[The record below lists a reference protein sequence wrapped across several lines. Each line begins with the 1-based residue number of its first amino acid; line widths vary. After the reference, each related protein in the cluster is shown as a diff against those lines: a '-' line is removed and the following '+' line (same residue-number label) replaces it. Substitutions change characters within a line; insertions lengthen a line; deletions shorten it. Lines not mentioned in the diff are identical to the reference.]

1 MSQVTLMT
9 GMTENVMC
17 FKRSIGIVTNVTEFI
32 ICHVSYTMSYI
43 TKLQMQKCDICDTMT
58 YFHVTFVTQFVIYV
72 TFVTE
77 CLLSLALA
85 IHYWKLRETT
95 RILCEH
101 NSLEN

>member
-1 MSQVTLMT
+1 MTNSIFVTLAVQCHMLQSFKCKSVTDMT
-9 GMTENVMC
+9 HC
-17 FKRSIGIVTNVTEFI
+17 YVT
-32 ICHVSYTMSYI
+32 C
-43 TKLQMQKCDICDTMT
+43 
-58 YFHVTFVTQFVIYV
+58 VTQFVIYV

-77 CLLSLALA
+77 CLLSLELA